1 MRKHFDRDLEDLQ
14 HSIIAMGV
22 SVDEAVHKAV
32 RALQDRTAPV
42 AQEVIDCDDQID
54 EQENRIEAQALTILA
69 LHQPVA
75 SDLRRIAMILKIN
88 TDLERMADLAAE
100 IARCALD
107 LSQPPLVAVPHKL
120 RQLAEVATGMVWH
133 SLDAFFTNDKKQAT
147 KIWAMAEDME
157 KLHSEVVAELKQSL
171 RETPAM
177 VDACLALFT
186 VTRAL
191 KRIADHAANIAED
204 VIFLVEGRIVRHHHE
219 AVAVAE

>member
-14 HSIIAMGV
+14 RSIITMGV

-32 RALQDRTAPV
+32 RALQDRAAPA
-42 AQEVIDCDDQID
+42 AQEVIDCDDRID

-107 LSQPPLVAVPHKL
+107 LAQPPLMAVPEKL
-120 RQLAEVATGMVWH
+120 QRLAQLAITMAWH
-133 SLDAFFTNDKKQAT
+133 SLHAFLTSHQKQAT
-147 KIWAMAEDME
+147 
-157 KLHSEVVAELKQSL
+157 
-171 RETPAM
+171 R
-177 VDACLALFT
+177 
-186 VTRAL
+186 
-191 KRIADHAANIAED
+191 
-204 VIFLVEGRIVRHHHE
+204 
-219 AVAVAE
+219 